1 MLDVSK
7 KKVLQIAISFP
18 LPISLPVFLESP
30 YPEPCNNL
38 EQNIKHQV
46 MTQLRL
52 KLWTYEWVNRIGKCL
67 IKSEYQG
74 GIVRLAPRIK
84 ALQRTIK

>member
-52 KLWTYEWVNRIGKCL
+52 KLWTYGWVKQDWKMFDKI
-67 IKSEYQG
+67 
-74 GIVRLAPRIK
+74 
-84 ALQRTIK
+84 